1 MLFEINFC
9 DLKSEVQDAL
19 LKAVG
24 VEKPED
30 MNWDRESP
38 IMAPI
43 AYYEL
48 SDEEVK
54 KNKQWIADG
63 RKIK

>member
-9 DLKSEVQDAL
+9 DLKPEVQDSL

-24 VEKPED
+24 VKKPED
-30 MNWDRESP
+30 MNWDRELP

-48 SDEEVK
+48 DDEKVLENK
-54 KNKQWIADG
+54 KLNK
-63 RKIK
+63 

>member
-9 DLKSEVQDAL
+9 DLKSDVQDAL

-30 MNWDRESP
+30 MNWDRENP
-38 IMAPI
+38 IMAPLAI
-43 AYYEL
+43 YEL
-48 SDEEVK
+48 DDKKVK
-54 KNKQWIADG
+54 ENKKWIKDG
-63 RKIK
+63 RPIN